1 MGAGSGRMQ
10 PLRRGA
16 RLIGLDP
23 VLPAEALDPAGGVH
37 QLLLPREERMAVRAD
52 LDVHGLF
59 HRGARF
65 DHVAAHAD
73 DARVVVAGMYVLLHR
88 FAPLPRWDRGAFGFW
103 SDYVFIIDRN
113 FLFVLVWF
121 IFPIRNSIASIGF
134 SSFRNLRRIQTLFSS
149 SCVMSSSSF
158 RVPERLMSTAGKT
171 RLSASLRS
179 RI

>member
-88 FAPLPRWDRGAFGFW
+88 FAPLPRWDRGALVSGPITCSSSTGTSCSSW
-103 SDYVFIIDRN
+103 S
-113 FLFVLVWF
+113 
-121 IFPIRNSIASIGF
+121 G
-134 SSFRNLRRIQTLFSS
+134 SSFRSGTPSLPSDSARSGT
-149 SCVMSSSSF
+149 C
-158 RVPERLMSTAGKT
+158 AG
-171 RLSASLRS
+171 S
-179 RI
+179 RPCS